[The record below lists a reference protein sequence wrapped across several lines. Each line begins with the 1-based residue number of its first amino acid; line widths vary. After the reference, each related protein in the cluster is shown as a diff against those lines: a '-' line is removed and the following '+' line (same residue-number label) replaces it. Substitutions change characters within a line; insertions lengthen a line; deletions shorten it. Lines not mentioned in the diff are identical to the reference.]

1 MDILNIF
8 LNLTIGT
15 FFIIGAYLQLQ
26 SDVRRYAK
34 DEKIGLGADF
44 KFLVFLLLAVS
55 LIGHYFW
62 QILLLPIFLG
72 TIVILIPK
80 ISISI
85 KEAVQFASL
94 AFSTILVLNK
104 LSNSAELPWAALIAV
119 ALAPTI
125 ALTIFKLVFLFKG
138 EK

>member
-8 LNLTIGT
+8 LNLTIGM

-44 KFLVFLLLAVS
+44 KFLVFILLAVS

-80 ISISI
+80 ISMPI

-119 ALAPTI
+119 ALAPTV
-125 ALTIFKLVFLFKG
+125 LLLVLKFCFFIKG
-138 EK
+138 E